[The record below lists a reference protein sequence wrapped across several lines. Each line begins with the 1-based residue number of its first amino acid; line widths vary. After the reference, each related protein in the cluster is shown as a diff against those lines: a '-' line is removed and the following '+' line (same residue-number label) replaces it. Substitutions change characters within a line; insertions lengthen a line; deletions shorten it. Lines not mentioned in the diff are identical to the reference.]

1 MDREDSVAGVE
12 DPGSKSES
20 VAGVGDLG
28 RKGGG
33 EAERPQPATAATRE
47 TDEKKEPRP
56 TTAAT
61 APVPAADAPASL
73 DLNALHKMSP
83 EDLAELA
90 KKFGVCL
97 QPART
102 RHYHILDLMRAALG
116 AGSTV
121 TAEGFIDQPGE
132 SIAFLRSPELNF
144 MPVPEDAAV
153 LRPMLQKFW
162 LRPGQR
168 IGGKLRLPRER
179 EKSLVLDE
187 LITVEGAPVTEW
199 SEKIDF
205 EKLTPQYPEG
215 RIMLENDKTKSLSA
229 RAVDLLAPLG
239 RGQRGLIVSPP
250 RVGKTILL
258 KEIAK
263 AIRVNH
269 PQIELIIL
277 LVDERPEEVT
287 DLERE
292 VDCQIYSSTFD
303 ENVYRHVQVAEL
315 VLERAKRLVE
325 LKKDV
330 VILLDSITRLARGYN
345 NLQPNRGRIM
355 SGGVE
360 SKALMKPKRFFG
372 AARNVEEGGSLTILA
387 TALIETGSRMDEVI
401 FEEFKGTGNM
411 ELRLDRKLAERRI
424 YPSIDVDGS
433 STRHEELLFE
443 RIQLQQVWKL
453 RRVLNALEGGA
464 GLELLMDK
472 IRTTKSNDEFLAEIA
487 KAPTPGA

>member
-187 LITVEGAPVTEW
+187 LIAVEGAPVAEW

-250 RVGKTILL
+250 RVGKTI
-258 KEIAK
+258 
-263 AIRVNH
+263 
-269 PQIELIIL
+269 
-277 LVDERPEEVT
+277 
-287 DLERE
+287 
-292 VDCQIYSSTFD
+292 
-303 ENVYRHVQVAEL
+303 
-315 VLERAKRLVE
+315 
-325 LKKDV
+325 
-330 VILLDSITRLARGYN
+330 
-345 NLQPNRGRIM
+345 
-355 SGGVE
+355 
-360 SKALMKPKRFFG
+360 
-372 AARNVEEGGSLTILA
+372 
-387 TALIETGSRMDEVI
+387 
-401 FEEFKGTGNM
+401 
-411 ELRLDRKLAERRI
+411 
-424 YPSIDVDGS
+424 
-433 STRHEELLFE
+433 
-443 RIQLQQVWKL
+443 
-453 RRVLNALEGGA
+453 
-464 GLELLMDK
+464 
-472 IRTTKSNDEFLAEIA
+472 
-487 KAPTPGA
+487 

>member
-1 MDREDSVAGVE
+1 MVNVAELETKTLNDLREMARTSGISGVSGLKKQDLIFKLLQAQTEEAGHSLNDGVLDIVSDGFGFLRGPRLLPGPDDVYVSQSQIRRFGLRTGDRVWGQIRPPKESERYNSLLRVELVNDMDPETA
-12 DPGSKSES
+12 
-20 VAGVGDLG
+20 
-28 RKGGG
+28 RK
-33 EAERPQPATAATRE
+33 RPAFDQLTPIFPNEQLNLETEPNILATR
-47 TDEKKEPRP
+47 
-56 TTAAT
+56 
-61 APVPAADAPASL
+61 L
-73 DLNALHKMSP
+73 
-83 EDLAELA
+83 
-90 KKFGVCL
+90 
-97 QPART
+97 
-102 RHYHILDLMRAALG
+102 
-116 AGSTV
+116 
-121 TAEGFIDQPGE
+121 
-132 SIAFLRSPELNF
+132 
-144 MPVPEDAAV
+144 
-153 LRPMLQKFW
+153 
-162 LRPGQR
+162 
-168 IGGKLRLPRER
+168 
-179 EKSLVLDE
+179 
-187 LITVEGAPVTEW
+187 
-199 SEKIDF
+199 
-205 EKLTPQYPEG
+205 
-215 RIMLENDKTKSLSA
+215 
-229 RAVDLLAPLG
+229 VDLIAPIG

-303 ENVYRHVQVAEL
+303 ENVYRHIQVAEL

-411 ELRLDRKLAERRI
+411 ELHLDRALVEKRLYPAIQPLQTATRREDLLYHPDEWERVQVLRKKMAALPPI
-424 YPSIDVDGS
+424 EAMEVLISNLQA
-433 STRHEELLFE
+433 TKTNAELL
-443 RIQLQQVWKL
+443 L
-453 RRVLNALEGGA
+453 A
-464 GLELLMDK
+464 GL
-472 IRTTKSNDEFLAEIA
+472 R
-487 KAPTPGA
+487 